1 MNIYRAA
8 KIKAVFCGSFLFHA
22 LDELVGEVNRKGLEG
37 WRPQGGLSVLPGTNS
52 FIFLQALLREEE
64 DMTIVL
70 ESDKKLMANHQ
81 EAETLSSKSA
91 NPRALAMG

>member
-1 MNIYRAA
+1 MTSYLVLSYNT
-8 KIKAVFCGSFLFHA
+8 

-52 FIFLQALLREEE
+52 FIFLQALIREEE

-70 ESDKKLMANHQ
+70 ESDKKLMADHQ
-81 EAETLSSKSA
+81 NAETLSSKSE
-91 NPRALAMG
+91 NPRARAMG